1 MGAHPRDLPPAGPG
15 AEAGLI
21 QHPASFRDPES
32 SIYIDGDRIVRTF
45 TGGAVDDA
53 REAIRSGLFERL
65 ARDGSLMPFEP
76 IEEGELAAGTF
87 AVSHTR
93 LPFVSYP
100 YEWSFSMLR
109 AAALLHLSVADEAL
123 RAGYTLTDGSA
134 YNVQF
139 VGTRPVF
146 IDFGSFRKHVDGTPW
161 NGYAQF
167 CRHFLYPLLLA
178 AHTGVPHQPL
188 LRSSLDGIAPGTMRA
203 LLPLR
208 AKIRPSVMTHVVLQD
223 ALGGKKLALDDT
235 VRQAAR
241 VPRAAILRNLAGLR
255 GTIEGLSAPREQS
268 AWVEYERNA
277 TYTSEG
283 RAAKLEAVRTAVAE
297 SAPLSVWD
305 LGCNVGGYTTA
316 VADGTRQV
324 VGMDSD
330 AVSIDVF
337 YRAASRSGTAV
348 LPLVMDVT
356 NPSPPQGW
364 AHRERQGLTER
375 GPVDLAMCL
384 ALIHHVRFTG
394 GIPLQEFIEWLGIV
408 ARSAIVEF
416 VPRSDRM
423 VREMLA
429 WRGADSC
436 PDYSQEGLERA
447 LETTYRISARREL
460 PGTERVLYIVRPR

>member
-1 MGAHPRDLPPAGPG
+1 MGTHPRDFPPPEPG
-15 AEAGLI
+15 ARAGLI
-21 QHPASFRDPES
+21 RHSASFRDSES
-32 SIYIDGDRIVRTF
+32 SIFIHGDRVVRTF
-45 TGGAVDDA
+45 TGSAVADA
-53 REAIRSGLFERL
+53 KEAIRLGLFERL
-65 ARDGSLMPFEP
+65 ARDGLIQPFETMP
-76 IEEGELAAGTF
+76 ESDMPSGTF
-87 AVSHTR
+87 ALSHTR

-109 AAALLHLSVADEAL
+109 AAGLLHLRVAEEVL

-139 VGTRPVF
+139 IGTRPVF
-146 IDFGSFRKHVDGTPW
+146 IDLGSFRRHEDGTPW

-188 LRSSLDGIAPGTMRA
+188 LRSSLDGISPSMARS
-203 LLPLR
+203 LLPLG
-208 AKIRPSVMTHVVLQD
+208 AKLRPSVMTHVVLQD
-223 ALGGKKLALDDT
+223 ALGGKNIALDDT

-255 GTIEGLSAPREQS
+255 RTIEGLSAPREQS

-283 RAAKLEAVRTAVAE
+283 RAAKLEAVRTAVDA
-297 SAPLSVWD
+297 SAPRSVWD

-324 VGMDSD
+324 IGMDSD
-330 AVSIDVF
+330 SVSIDVF
-337 YRAASRSGTAV
+337 YRAASRSGTRV
-348 LPLVMDVT
+348 LPLVMDLT

-394 GIPLQEFIEWLGIV
+394 GIPLLEFIEWLGTV

-460 PGTERVLYIVRPR
+460 PGTERVLYIARPL